1 MLRRLLELAGVFL
14 KLGTISFGG
23 PAAHLAMMDD
33 EVVGRRGWLA
43 REQFLDLV
51 AATNLIP
58 GPNAVEMASHV
69 GYLRA
74 GLLGTLVAGCAF
86 TLPATLIAIVCAWG
100 YEEYGTLPEVEAPL
114 SGIKAAVL
122 AVILAAVYR
131 LGKAALR
138 NWQLGLVAA
147 GVVAASLAEQDE
159 ILVLLAGS
167 FAGVLL
173 LWAVRPDG
181 GDGRAGTAAALL
193 PGATLATSFGAA
205 GKAAAGGIVG
215 GISLGNLFFFFLK
228 VGLVFFGGGYVLVAY
243 IEGGLVGQY
252 GFSQQQLLD
261 AVAIGQLTPGPML
274 STVTFVGYL
283 VGGGVAGALAATAG
297 ILLPSFFLVV
307 AINPLIPRLRQSRWA
322 GWFLDAVVAAA
333 LGLMAAV
340 TIKLAAATLLAST
353 APLRL
358 EWRGMLVA
366 TVAAAVA
373 LRWKVTPAW
382 LVLGGAVA
390 GWVLY

>member
-1 MLRRLLELAGVFL
+1 MLRRLIELAGVFL
-14 KLGTISFGG
+14 KLGSISFGG

-33 EVVGRRGWLA
+33 EVVGRRGWLD
-43 REQFLDLV
+43 RKRFLDLV

-100 YEEYGTLPEVEAPL
+100 YEQYGTLPAVEAPL

-147 GVVAASLAEQDE
+147 GVVAASLTEQDE

-167 FAGVLL
+167 LAGVLL
-173 LWAVRPDG
+173 LWGCRPNG
-181 GDGRAGTAAALL
+181 SGGRAGPAAALL
-193 PGATLATSFGAA
+193 PGATLATSLGAA

-215 GISLGNLFFFFLK
+215 GVSLGSLFLFFLK

-283 VGGGVAGALAATAG
+283 VGGGVAGAAVATAG

-307 AINPLIPRLRQSRWA
+307 ATNPLIPRLRQSRWA
-322 GWFLDAVVAAA
+322 GRFLDAVVAAA

-340 TIKLAAATLLAST
+340 TIKLAAATLLASS

-358 EWRGMLVA
+358 EWRGVLVA
-366 TVAAAVA
+366 AVAAAVA
-373 LRWKVTPAW
+373 LRWKVAPAW
-382 LVLGGAVA
+382 LVLGGAAA
-390 GWVLY
+390 GWILY